1 MKEKGFRVQK
11 GRNVNK
17 LNDIDK
23 GDTFTMSCVKAGVG
37 NLVDKEGTFGI
48 TSVAFAQHASNLS
61 TGNKKFEVEVEKD
74 NDSFRNSGISSSL
87 IIEDTD
93 KVFEKYKL

>member
-17 LNDIDK
+17 LDDIDK

-48 TSVAFAQHASNLS
+48 TSVAFPQHASNLS
-61 TGNKKFEVEVEKD
+61 TGYKKFEVEKD

-93 KVFEKYKL
+93 KVYEKYKL